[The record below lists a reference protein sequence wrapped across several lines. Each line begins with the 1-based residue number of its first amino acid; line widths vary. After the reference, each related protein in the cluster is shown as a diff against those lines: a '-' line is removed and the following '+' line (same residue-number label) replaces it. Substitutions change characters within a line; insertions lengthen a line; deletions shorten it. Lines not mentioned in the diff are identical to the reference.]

1 MSSLRIG
8 VLIFD
13 EVELL
18 DFAGPLQVFSAA
30 MSMDTS
36 MVKQIDVIGLTSPV
50 VVSKSLI
57 HVTPNVSIEE
67 SAGPYD
73 WLVVPGG
80 MGTRALV
87 KDDLALEKIQGLINR
102 SEITMS
108 VCTGSLVL
116 AKLGLLSGLRA
127 TTHFAAVDILKK
139 LEPTTI
145 VDRTVRYIDHGSLVI
160 TEGVSAGID
169 GSFYLLDKYC
179 SAEFSDSVRKYIEYY
194 PEKSS

>member
-1 MSSLRIG
+1 MTPLRIA

-36 MVKQIDVIGLTSPV
+36 MVECIDVIGMSSPS

-57 HVTPNVSIEE
+57 EVAPTLHIDDVKND
-67 SAGPYD
+67 YD
-73 WLVVPGG
+73 WLVIPGG

-87 KDDLALEKIQGLINR
+87 KDDLALEKIQGLVNR
-102 SEITMS
+102 ADITMS

-116 AKLGLLSGLRA
+116 AKLGLLSGLRS
-127 TTHFAAVDILKK
+127 TTHYAAVDLLKK
-139 LEPTTI
+139 LESTTI
-145 VDRTVRYIDHGSLVI
+145 IDRTVRYIDHGSLVI

-179 SAEFSDSVRKYIEYY
+179 STEFSDAVRTYIEYN
-194 PEKSS
+194 PEKSG